1 VAAIGGLGRIE
12 LDTPE
17 KSRAQQRTMPLF
29 FEKMQQLIRLI
40 SKRQMSPT
48 GVGGE

>member
-1 VAAIGGLGRIE
+1 VAAIGGLAYRVGYSGK
-12 LDTPE
+12 